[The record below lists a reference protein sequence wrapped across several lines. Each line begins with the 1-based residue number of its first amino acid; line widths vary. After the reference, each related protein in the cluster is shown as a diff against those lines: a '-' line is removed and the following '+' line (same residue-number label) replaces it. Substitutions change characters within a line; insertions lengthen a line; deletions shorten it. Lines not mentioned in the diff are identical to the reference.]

1 MPRPER
7 PIEGDDSALA
17 WFAEDLRRLRE
28 KAGKPTYRQLSSRAH
43 YSAASLSEAAAGRK
57 LPSLAVTL
65 AFVDACD
72 GDRGEWETRWRAVS
86 AELSPPPGQPAD
98 VAGSV
103 APYAGLAC
111 FDVDDA
117 DRFFG
122 RETVIAD
129 VVKRVREQ
137 RFVGVF
143 GASGVGKSSVL
154 RAGLVTRMRKD
165 PMNQRVLVFT
175 PGAHP
180 IEECAVRL
188 AELVG
193 ESVPEL
199 RAELALDPEN
209 LHLRIRQ
216 AMAERGDGAELLLV
230 VDQFEEV
237 FSLCEDSAEREWF
250 IDALVLAA
258 TAATSRTRVVLGVR
272 ADFYGHCGR
281 HPSLVAALSDAQV
294 LLGPMSPDELR
305 EAITRPAAAADCAVE
320 TALVTRLVAE
330 ATGHPGVLPLLSHAL
345 LQTWRGRSGMTLTL
359 AGYDKTGGIQHAVSR
374 TAEEVYTGLSPARQT
389 AVRHLFLRL
398 TAPGDGAPDT
408 RRRVSRRELGTDE
421 DTSAVVDRL
430 ARARLVT
437 LDHEYV
443 EVAHEALIRHWP
455 RLRGWLDDDREG
467 LRLHRQLTDATDTWE
482 SLGGDTGALY
492 RGTRLTRALDWAT
505 RNDTA
510 LTARERKFLHASRTV
525 EIKTSRRLRQ
535 LVALLSVVS
544 LVAVTATIFAV
555 RAQRTATDERNAARA
570 QIVASEAVTLYPGDP
585 DLAVQLSLAAHK
597 MAPTTRTRE
606 SLLSTVPLSVV
617 THPSEVLSVAFSPD
631 RHTLATGD
639 DDHTVRLWE
648 VSDPRHPAAITTLP
662 GHTAEINSVA
672 YSPDGRTLA
681 SGSYDRSIRLW
692 DVTDVAHPV
701 ELATISG
708 HTEAVQ
714 SVAFS
719 PDGRALATASVD
731 HTLRLWDL
739 TDPRHPTETS
749 VLTDSLDSLLKVV
762 FSADGNLVAA
772 AGKDQIVWLWDVA
785 DRRHPVKVAAIT
797 GHTQVIATA
806 AFSPTGRVL
815 ATAGDDQTVRMWD
828 VSDPR
833 HPVSLATLTGHADGI
848 YAVSFSPD
856 GRTLVSAGD
865 DRAVKLW
872 DVADPRH
879 PVGMVTLTSHTDAV
893 SSAVFSPDGRTLAT
907 GSWDNTTRLLDTDF
921 QQAIDHACEHVHT
934 PITQEQWERYF
945 PGVDYARP
953 C

>member
-28 KAGKPTYRQLSSRAH
+28 KAGKPTYRQLSARAH

-72 GDRGEWETRWRAVS
+72 GDRAEWEARWRGLS
-86 AELSPPPGQPAD
+86 AELSPSPGLPAD
-98 VAGSV
+98 IAGSA

-122 RETVIAD
+122 RDTVVAD
-129 VVKRVREQ
+129 VVKRVQEQ

-154 RAGLVTRMRKD
+154 RAGLVRRMRKD
-165 PMNQRVLVFT
+165 DPNRRVLVFT

-199 RAELALDPEN
+199 RAELALEPEN

-216 AMAERGDGAELLLV
+216 AMAGLGGDTELLVV

-258 TAATSRTRVVLGVR
+258 TSATSRTRVVLGVR

-281 HPSLVAALSDAQV
+281 HPSLVAALRDAQV
-294 LLGPMSPDELR
+294 LIGPMSPDELR

-330 ATGHPGVLPLLSHAL
+330 ATGHAGVLPLLSHAL
-345 LQTWRGRSGMTLTL
+345 LQTWRSRSGMTLTL

-374 TAEEVYTGLSPARQT
+374 TAEEVYEGLSPARQT

-421 DTSAVVDRL
+421 DTDAVVDRL
-430 ARARLVT
+430 ARARLLT

-482 SLGGDTGALY
+482 SLGGDAGALY

-510 LTARERKFLHASRTV
+510 LTPRERKFLQASRTV

-544 LVAVTATIFAV
+544 LVAVTATVFAV
-555 RAQRTATDERNAARA
+555 RAQRTATTERNAARA
-570 QIVASEAVTLYPGDP
+570 QIVASEAVTLYPSDP
-585 DLAVQLSLAAHK
+585 ELAVQLSLAAHK

-606 SLLSTVPLSVV
+606 SLLSTVPLAVV
-617 THPSEVLSVAFSPD
+617 THPSEVLTVAFSPD
-631 RHTLATGD
+631 RRTLATGD
-639 DDHTVRLWE
+639 DDHTVRLWN
-648 VSDPRHPAAITTLP
+648 VADPRHPAPITTMA
-662 GHTAEINSVA
+662 GHAAEIYSVVF
-672 YSPDGRTLA
+672 SPDGRTLA
-681 SGSYDRSIRLW
+681 SAGFDRTVRLW
-692 DVTDVAHPV
+692 DVTDTAHPALV
-701 ELATISG
+701 ATLTG
-708 HTEAVQ
+708 HTEGIQ
-714 SVAFS
+714 SVSFS
-719 PDGRALATASVD
+719 PDGRTLASASID
-731 HTLRLWDL
+731 HTVRLWDVA
-739 TDPRHPTETS
+739 DPRHPSGLAT
-749 VLTDSLDSLLKVV
+749 LTGSHDSLAKAV
-762 FSADGNLVAA
+762 FSADGTILA
-772 AGKDQIVWLWDVA
+772 AGGKDRAVWLWDVS
-785 DRRHPVKVAAIT
+785 DLRNPVQLATIT
-797 GHTQVIATA
+797 GHTQVIAA
-806 AFSPTGRVL
+806 VSFSPAGRVL
-815 ATAGDDQTVRMWD
+815 ATAGDDQTVRLWD

-833 HPVSLATLTGHADGI
+833 HPAALATLTGHADGI
-848 YAVSFSPD
+848 YAVAFSPD
-856 GRTLVSAGD
+856 GHTLVSAGD

-872 DVADPRH
+872 DVSDPRH
-879 PVGMVTLTSHTDAV
+879 PVGLVTLSSHTDAV
-893 SSAVFSPDGRTLAT
+893 STAVFSPDGRTLAT

-921 QQAIDHACEHVHT
+921 QQAIDHACEHVRT
-934 PITQEQWERYF
+934 PITEEQWDRYF
-945 PGVDYARP
+945 PDVAYERP